1 MTPILQLAI
10 LGRQPEL
17 GLLELE
23 SLVGPDKV
31 EPFGQTALLSAEVPF
46 DRLGGVLKL
55 GDVIYH
61 GTVVDLASVSLDM
74 NGLARVDGKT
84 TFGVSYYGSKLSA
97 GAVMAAGLELKK
109 QLKPMGPARLVTPA
123 SGLALT
129 AAQLLHNRI
138 LAEGFE
144 LMVAT
149 FGDSMVVARTTHVQ
163 DIEAYS
169 ARDYGRP
176 ARSAKVGMLPPKLA
190 QILLNSVSEPTVVD
204 PFCGTGVVLQEA
216 LLAGRAAYGSDL
228 AADMVAATTTN
239 LEWLQTQAGR
249 PLPAWQVTLA
259 DARDV
264 SLPTLR
270 FGIVSEG
277 YLGPNLSNRPSA
289 GEVSELDR
297 ATTDLYASALTN
309 WAGQLAS
316 GSELAMCIPN
326 WRTGGGWRTPAVVD
340 GLVDL
345 GYTTKVFKHV
355 SGTVRYARDN
365 QIVGR
370 QLLLLTRT

>member
-1 MTPILQLAI
+1 MTPNLQLAI

-31 EPFGQTALLSAEVPF
+31 EPFGQTALLSAGVPF

-55 GDVIYH
+55 GDVIYR
-61 GTVVDLASVSLDM
+61 GPVIDLDSVALDLDS
-74 NGLARVDGKT
+74 LARADGKT

-109 QLKPMGPARLVTPA
+109 HLKPMGPVRLVTPT
-123 SGLALT
+123 SGVALT
-129 AAQLLHNRI
+129 AAQLLHNHI
-138 LAEGFE
+138 LAGGFE

-190 QILLNSVSEPTVVD
+190 QILLNTSSGPVVVD

-216 LLAGRAAYGSDL
+216 MLVGRAAFGFDL
-228 AADMVAATTTN
+228 AVDMVAATTTN
-239 LEWLQTQAGR
+239 LDWLSTKFDR
-249 PLPAWQVTLA
+249 PLPNWEVAEA
-259 DARDV
+259 DARTVPLPAAAV
-264 SLPTLR
+264 S
-270 FGIVSEG
+270 IISEG
-277 YLGPNLSNRPSA
+277 YLGPNLSNRPSSA
-289 GEVSELDR
+289 EVAELDR
-297 ATTDLYASALTN
+297 ATTDLYAAALKN

-316 GSELAMCIPN
+316 GAELAICIPN

-340 GLVDL
+340 DLADL